1 MPVEISSVAVK
12 DADAKALADGAYTY
26 ARTTDRTRLAH
37 LTKVGLRNTL
47 RSWIASKPWSFPKGT
62 KLGSFETTFG
72 MTNTAPKAYWKAFA
86 DKGEF
91 YMHLMYEADARCQ
104 RNRELEQ
111 ELAEDVLEHA
121 RTRQA
126 LNDLRKALG
135 AFLWKNDSWAGT
147 ISHVLTTNPIVNLL
161 PNMTGSYNEA
171 NSYPAYARRSWEQ
184 LGGNLNPIN
193 LVMNLTAQ
201 PLYDYSM
208 RSKDRVSLSYDK
220 RDFSVAENVAIL
232 HDLKELFSPI
242 GNSRAMISMHKELV
256 PHPYQG
262 ATSPARPRR
271 WTTDGAA
278 RANVLKKDLTRYT
291 GDPHT
296 ERRQVSWDQ
305 GRKGAG
311 TRNEDSPDT
320 ETAREHHMPI
330 ETGRSHTAARLFEM
344 VALLRP
350 ANGAGPVATQL
361 FADRMKAM
369 AFGIFG
375 YWNADQSVGGY
386 PKSLTPVH
394 TYHEVMDPA
403 EDYLMDIYEH
413 PFTYDDVIAWLGT

>member
-1 MPVEISSVAVK
+1 MPVEINSVAVK
-12 DADAKALADGAYTY
+12 DSDAKTWADGAYTY
-26 ARTTDRTRLAH
+26 ARTTDRTRLDH

-72 MTNTAPKAYWKAFA
+72 MTNTAPKAYWKAF
-86 DKGEF
+86 DSKGEF
-91 YMHLMYEADARCQ
+91 YQHLMHEADARCQ
-104 RNRELEQ
+104 RKRELEQ

-121 RTRQA
+121 RTGQA
-126 LNDLRKALG
+126 LNELRRALG
-135 AFLWKNDSWAGT
+135 KHLWDHDSWAGT
-147 ISHVLTTNPIVNLL
+147 ISHVLTANPIVNLL

-171 NSYPAYARRSWEQ
+171 NSYPAYARRPWEK
-184 LGGNLNPIN
+184 LGGNFNPLN

-220 RDFSVAENVAIL
+220 RDFTVAENVAIL

-242 GNSRAMISMHKELV
+242 KNSRAFITMHKELV
-256 PHPYQG
+256 PNPYQG

-278 RANVLKKDLTRYT
+278 RANVLKKDLTRYV
-291 GDPHT
+291 GNPHE
-296 ERRQVSWDQ
+296 ERRPVSWDQ

-350 ANGAGPVATQL
+350 ANGAS
-361 FADRMKAM
+361 ADAIRTFEGWMKAM

-403 EDYLMDIYEH
+403 EDYLMDIYAH
-413 PFTYDDVIAWLGT
+413 PFTYDDVIAYLRT